1 MREVDNILIGAGELY
16 IAKFTGS
23 EIPVNEEIE
32 TEANNV
38 GHCSSGFE
46 VSYKPSFKEVIN
58 QYGHLVKQFVES
70 EEVTCKTGIMTWA
83 LDNLAMFSTGKINET
98 SGKKTLTIGANQHV
112 ETLLVRF
119 VHKKEDGK
127 KLRFTMIGQAGNG
140 FSMNFENKEITID
153 AEIKAVKKVKDFLC
167 SFEEEIGE

>member
-1 MREVDNILIGAGELY
+1 MNKIDNILIGAGELY
-16 IAKFTGS
+16 LAKFTGS
-23 EIPVNEEIE
+23 EIPASEEIE
-32 TEANNV
+32 IEANNV

-46 VSYKPSFKEVIN
+46 VSYKPSIKEVVN
-58 QYGHLVKQFVES
+58 QYGDIVKQYVES

-98 SGKKTLTIGANQHV
+98 SGKKTLTIGANKHL

-119 VHKKEDGK
+119 VHTKEDGK
-127 KLRFTMIGQAGNG
+127 KIRFTMIGQAGNG
-140 FSMNFENKEITID
+140 FSMNFENKEITVD

>member
-1 MREVDNILIGAGELY
+1 MNKIDNILIGSGELY
-16 IAKFTGS
+16 ITKFTGS
-23 EIPVNEEIE
+23 EVPENETIE
-32 TEANNV
+32 TETNNV

-46 VSYKPSFKEVIN
+46 VSYKPSIKEVVN
-58 QYGHLVKQFVES
+58 QYGDIVKQYVES
-70 EEVTCKTGIMTWA
+70 EEVTCKTGIMTWV
-83 LDNLAMFSTGKINET
+83 LDNLAMFSTGKVT
-98 SGKKTLTIGANQHV
+98 STGGKKTLTIGANKYL

-119 VHKKEDGK
+119 VHTKEDGK
-127 KLRFTMIGQAGNG
+127 KIRFTMIGQAGNG

>member
-1 MREVDNILIGAGELY
+1 MNKIDNILIGSGELY
-16 IAKFTGS
+16 ITKFAGS
-23 EIPVNEEIE
+23 EVPTSEEIE
-32 TEANNV
+32 TETNNV

-46 VSYKPSFKEVIN
+46 VSYKPSIKEVVN
-58 QYGHLVKQFVES
+58 QYGDIVKQFVES

-83 LDNLAMFSTGKINET
+83 LDNLAMFSTGKVTST
-98 SGKKTLTIGANQHV
+98 SGKKTLTIGASKNI

-119 VHKKEDGK
+119 VHTKEDGK
-127 KLRFTMIGQAGNG
+127 KIRFTMIGQAGNG
-140 FSMNFENKEITID
+140 FSMNFENKEITVD

>member
-1 MREVDNILIGAGELY
+1 MRELDNILIGAGELY
-16 IAKFTGS
+16 IAKFTGT
-23 EIPVNEEIE
+23 EIPAIEEIE

-46 VSYKPSFKEVIN
+46 VSYKPSIKEVVN

-70 EEVTCKTGIMTWA
+70 EEVVCKTGIMTWA

>member
-1 MREVDNILIGAGELY
+1 MRELDNILIGAGELY
-16 IAKFTGS
+16 LAKFKGT
-23 EIPVNEEIE
+23 EIPAREEIE

-46 VSYKPSFKEVIN
+46 VSYKPSIKEVVN
-58 QYGHLVKQFVES
+58 QYGDIVKQYVES

-167 SFEEEIGE
+167 SFEEELGE